1 LDPKRKNKYI
11 QAARRVSRFSPAR
24 QAVKKACK
32 VDKALFRCSKC
43 GALCYEGKSAK
54 TFAEYQNKYPNAEL
68 RQEYLDI
75 DHIKTVVPLTGW
87 DDWNGFYERLECDES
102 GLRGLCSTVCH
113 KEKTEKERKHRW
125 ANKYGNSAE
134 KAPKKGK
141 KK

>member
-1 LDPKRKNKYI
+1 MDPKRKNKYI
-11 QAARRVSRFSPAR
+11 QAARKVSRFSPAR

-43 GALCYEGKSAK
+43 GVLVYEGKSEK
-54 TFAEYQNKYPNAEL
+54 TFQEYKIKYAGEKI
-68 RQEYLDI
+68 RQEFLDI
-75 DHIKTVVPLTGW
+75 DHIQTVVPLTGW

-113 KEKTEKERKHRW
+113 QEKSGRERKIRL
-125 ANKYGNSAE
+125 ANKYGNAGSV
-134 KAPKKGK
+134 PKKGK